1 LQRRSCGVRAFRSR
15 LVLIEY
21 ATNGKITLRVW
32 IAAESLRPPRI
43 PLPIVSMIEYA
54 TKGKTGEVWIAAE
67 NSRPSQRI
75 SLEPFFGF
83 VCQKRKDRGMWIAAE
98 NLRPS
103 QRISLDL
110 LRARY
115 VPLKES
121 WEAAWIAA
129 ENLRPSLRISL
140 EPFLLHP

>member
-1 LQRRSCGVRAFRSR
+1 
-15 LVLIEY
+15 
-21 ATNGKITLRVW
+21 
-32 IAAESLRPPRI
+32 
-43 PLPIVSMIEYA
+43 MIEYA
-54 TKGKTGEVWIAAE
+54 TKGKIGEVWIAAE

-121 WEAAWIAA
+121 WETAWIAA